1 LKSLQ
6 RDSGLSIGQSSR
18 LFLAFYDN
26 HPKDLEKLTHSIIDK
41 GRTSVLWN
49 HARGFLLNLDSM
61 NYPLSESMGAPAL
74 SDPKEAMRFVIS
86 KRQTNVDY
94 IFEDFHHFIG
104 KEDTVH
110 PDIGEIRSLIKEV
123 SRSLK
128 ERNEKIFFFVP
139 SSYELPSELAP
150 FFEQLLRTGK
160 KNGGFLDKFGLL
172 LTEEDF
178 LLRSK
183 PVIGSDLLIDRVIQ
197 ILSQMETNN
206 PLLVGHPG
214 VGKTAVVEGF
224 ARVLFEG
231 DVPSN
236 LKGRM
241 LYSLSLNCLV
251 AGTKYR
257 GEFEERLEAL
267 MEEVLQ
273 NKNSIII
280 FIDEIHTLLNTG
292 SAEGSIGAGDALKP
306 ALSRGEFPCIGATT
320 FAGAEHLFKDHAL
333 SRRFKKVI
341 VNEPTPDDAL
351 RILKGISG
359 RFEKHH
365 SIKIEDAALMSAVF
379 LSKKHISDQYL
390 PGKAIALIDGAAA
403 SCRMRGADRV
413 KEADIMMEVERMRKN
428 VKA

>member
-1 LKSLQ
+1 MKSLQ
-6 RDSGLSIGQSSR
+6 RDPELSIGPSSR

-26 HPKDLEKLTHSIIDK
+26 HPKDLEKLIHDIRDK
-41 GRTSVLWN
+41 ERTSVLWN

-61 NYPLSESMGAPAL
+61 SYPLSESMGVPAL

-86 KRQTNVDY
+86 KTQTNVDY

-110 PDIGEIRSLIKEV
+110 PDIGEIRSLVKEV

-139 SSYELPSELAP
+139 SSYELPSDLVP
-150 FFEQLLRTGK
+150 FFDQLPRAGK
-160 KNGGFLDKFGLL
+160 KTRGFLDKFGLL

-183 PVIGSDLLIDRVIQ
+183 PVIGSDALIDRVIQ

-214 VGKTAVVEGF
+214 VGKTAVVEGL
-224 ARVLFEG
+224 ARALFEG
-231 DVPSN
+231 NVPSC

-241 LYSLSLNCLV
+241 LYLLSLNQLV

-257 GEFEERLEAL
+257 GEFEKRLEGL
-267 MEEVLQ
+267 MEEVIH

-280 FIDEIHTLLNTG
+280 FIDEIHTLLHAG
-292 SAEGSIGAGDALKP
+292 SAEGSMGAGDALKP
-306 ALSRGEFPCIGATT
+306 VLARGEFPCIGATT
-320 FAGAEHLFKDHAL
+320 FEGAQHLLKDRAL

-341 VNEPTPDDAL
+341 INEPTTDDAL

-359 RFEKHH
+359 CFEKHH

-403 SCRMRGADRV
+403 CCRMKGADRV
-413 KEADIMMEVERMRKN
+413 KEADIMMEVEKMRRM
-428 VKA
+428 

>member
-1 LKSLQ
+1 MKSLQ
-6 RDSGLSIGQSSR
+6 RDSGLSTGQSSR
-18 LFLAFYDN
+18 LVLVFYDN
-26 HPKDLEKLTHSIIDK
+26 YPEDLEKLTHSIRDK
-41 GRTSVLWN
+41 ARTSVLWN

-61 NYPLSESMGAPAL
+61 SYSLSESLGAPAL
-74 SDPKEAMRFVIS
+74 SDPKEAMRFVLS
-86 KRQTNVDY
+86 KAQTNVDY

-110 PDIGEIRSLIKEV
+110 PDIGEIRSLVKEV
-123 SRSLK
+123 ARTLK
-128 ERNEKIFFFVP
+128 ERDERIFFFVP
-139 SSYELPSELAP
+139 SSYELPADLVP
-150 FFEQLLRTGK
+150 FFDQLPRAGK
-160 KNGGFLDKFGLL
+160 KARGSLDKFGLL
-172 LTEEDF
+172 LTEEGF

-183 PVIGSDLLIDRVIQ
+183 PVIGSDILIDRVIQ

-214 VGKTAVVEGF
+214 VGKTAVVEGL
-224 ARVLFEG
+224 ARALFDG
-231 DVPSN
+231 NVPSN

-241 LYSLSLNCLV
+241 LYLLSLNSLV

-267 MEEVLQ
+267 MEEVIQ

-280 FIDEIHTLLNTG
+280 FIDEIHTLLNAG
-292 SAEGSIGAGDALKP
+292 SAEGSMGAGDTLKP
-306 ALSRGEFPCIGATT
+306 VLARGEFPCIGVTT

-341 VNEPTPDDAL
+341 VKEPAPDDAL

-359 RFEKHH
+359 CFEKYH

-390 PGKAIALIDGAAA
+390 PGKAIALIDVTALQH
-403 SCRMRGADRV
+403 V
-413 KEADIMMEVERMRKN
+413 VE
-428 VKA
+428 

>member
-1 LKSLQ
+1 MKSLQ
-6 RDSGLSIGQSSR
+6 RDSGLSTGQSSR

-26 HPKDLEKLTHSIIDK
+26 HPKDLEKLTHSIRDK
-41 GRTSVLWN
+41 RRTSVLWN

-61 NYPLSESMGAPAL
+61 SYPLSESMGAPVL
-74 SDPKEAMRFVIS
+74 SDPKEAMRFVLS
-86 KRQTNVDY
+86 KTQTNVDY

-110 PDIGEIRSLIKEV
+110 PDIGEIRSLVKEV
-123 SRSLK
+123 ARTLK

-139 SSYELPSELAP
+139 SSYVLPADLVP
-150 FFEQLLRTGK
+150 FFDRLPMAGK
-160 KNGGFLDKFGLL
+160 KTVGFLDKFGLL
-172 LTEEDF
+172 LTEESF
-178 LLRSK
+178 LSRSK
-183 PVIGSDLLIDRVIQ
+183 PVIGSDILIDRVIQ

-224 ARVLFEG
+224 AGALFEG
-231 DVPSN
+231 NVPSN
-236 LKGRM
+236 LKGRN
-241 LYSLSLNCLV
+241 LYSLSINCLV

-267 MEEVLQ
+267 MEEVIQ

-280 FIDEIHTLLNTG
+280 FIDEIHTLLNAG
-292 SAEGSIGAGDALKP
+292 SAEGSMGAGDALKP
-306 ALSRGEFPCIGATT
+306 VLARGEFPCIGATT

-333 SRRFKKVI
+333 SRRFKRVI
-341 VNEPTPDDAL
+341 INEPTPDDAL

-359 RFEKHH
+359 CFEKYH
-365 SIKIEDAALMSAVF
+365 SIKIENAALMSAVF

-403 SCRMRGADRV
+403 CCRMKGADIV
-413 KEADIMMEVERMRKN
+413 KEADIMMEVERMQKM
-428 VKA
+428 